1 MEGRNGEKVI
11 FKKEKNGFY
20 LSETGDEC
28 NKNSE
33 LAKLEQQTSDRKNSG
48 LSEPNS
54 E

>member
-1 MEGRNGEKVI
+1 MGKKLIKGR
-11 FKKEKNGFY
+11 KKMVLFIG
-20 LSETGDEC
+20 
-28 NKNSE
+28 NSR